1 MARSDSK
8 EDLILNNLENIKTW
22 IVKGLTEKEIAKK
35 VGMAYS
41 TFRRHKKDMQ
51 ALKDAIKEGLEEKQ
65 QEVEKALF
73 KKCLGFHY
81 TEEVVQKVKK
91 ERIED
96 NTVLVDEVLEVKE
109 VKKYSPPDLNAQKYY
124 LNNRDKVHWSDDP
137 NRVANDKKLTK
148 LKEKELNDK
157 SKLINELGVD

>member
-65 QEVEKALF
+65 QEV
-73 KKCLGFHY
+73 
-81 TEEVVQKVKK
+81 
-91 ERIED
+91 
-96 NTVLVDEVLEVKE
+96 
-109 VKKYSPPDLNAQKYY
+109 
-124 LNNRDKVHWSDDP
+124 
-137 NRVANDKKLTK
+137 
-148 LKEKELNDK
+148 
-157 SKLINELGVD
+157 